1 MKYTKGS
8 IGRIFLLK
16 FEDDDI
22 VLNELDRF
30 ARHEKLK
37 AATFI
42 FLGALKKGHIVT
54 GPKKPVIPPEPNWK
68 KFKDGWEVMGVGTI
82 FMNKKGPQIHI
93 HTSMG
98 KSKFVRELT
107 ASLQERLLKAVQHM
121 PADWDGIEIR
131 KYLQDML
138 EDANVE
144 VAMRGNTG
152 RGRAYA
158 NERATNSKL

>member
-22 VLNELDRF
+22 VLNELDKL

-68 KFKDGWEVMGVGTI
+68 KFKDGWEVMGIGTI
-82 FMNKKGPQIHI
+82 FTNKKGPQIHI

-98 KSKFVRELT
+98 KKDRVITGCVRKDSKVFLVIEAIVFELKGVKAT
-107 ASLQERLLKAVQHM
+107 KAIDPRTGLNLLK
-121 PADWDGIEIR
+121 I
-131 KYLQDML
+131 L
-138 EDANVE
+138 
-144 VAMRGNTG
+144 
-152 RGRAYA
+152 
-158 NERATNSKL
+158 